1 MKNVRAKVT
10 MSSQIGISYTT
21 PMNPIQI
28 IRDADIGS
36 DIPAPDSYRERT
48 SARAIV
54 FNADGKVA
62 ILHATKKN
70 FHKLPGGG
78 VEEGEDLPTALA
90 RELQEEIGCS
100 AKNIRELA
108 VVEEYRNKYAL
119 HHTSHCFLA
128 ELDGEVGPTAMD
140 ESEIAVGFVTEWM
153 NLSDAV
159 QKIESETE
167 FESYQWKFIRLR
179 ELAFLKEAVR
189 IV

>member
-1 MKNVRAKVT
+1 
-10 MSSQIGISYTT
+10 
-21 PMNPIQI
+21 MNPLQI
-28 IRDADIGS
+28 IKDADIGS
-36 DIPAPDSYRERT
+36 EIPAPNAYRERT
-48 SARAIV
+48 SARAIL

-100 AKNIRELA
+100 AKNLRKLA
-108 VVEEYRNKYAL
+108 IVEEYRNKYAL

-128 ELDGEVGPTAMD
+128 DIDGEAGPTAMD
-140 ESEIAVGFVTEWM
+140 ESEIAVGFVTVWM
-153 NLSDAV
+153 DLLDAINT
-159 QKIESETE
+159 IESETE
-167 FESYQWKFIRLR
+167 FESYEWKFIRLR

-189 IV
+189 IMQGV

>member
-1 MKNVRAKVT
+1 MR
-10 MSSQIGISYTT
+10 SQTKISYTT

-36 DIPAPDSYRERT
+36 DIPAPSVYKERT

-78 VEEGEDLPTALA
+78 VEEGEDVPTALA

-100 AKNIRELA
+100 AKNLRELA

-128 ELDGEVGPTAMD
+128 DIDGEVGPTAMD
-140 ESEIAVGFVTEWM
+140 ESEIAAGFITVWM
-153 NLSDAV
+153 NLSDAIST
-159 QKIESETE
+159 IESETA